1 MTVSEK
7 IKTIDNKMEQ
17 NKTQYDLDRQTAN
30 NSALSSGNV
39 SKYAFLTDKDVY
51 PKNQQTSVA
60 EKQYEKLE
68 NVFECNK
75 KEENETK
82 NKRIRVNSNR
92 VCNNYFTLTNIATLK
107 NLLKVHLI
115 EKEMI

>member
-30 NSALSSGNV
+30 NYALSSGNV

-51 PKNQQTSVA
+51 PKN
-60 EKQYEKLE
+60 
-68 NVFECNK
+68 
-75 KEENETK
+75 
-82 NKRIRVNSNR
+82 
-92 VCNNYFTLTNIATLK
+92 
-107 NLLKVHLI
+107 
-115 EKEMI
+115 